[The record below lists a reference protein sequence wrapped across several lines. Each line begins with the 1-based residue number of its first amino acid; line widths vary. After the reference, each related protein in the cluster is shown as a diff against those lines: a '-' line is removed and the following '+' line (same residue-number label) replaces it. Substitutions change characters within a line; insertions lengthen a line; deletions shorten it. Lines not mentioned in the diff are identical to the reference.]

1 MTTTAP
7 PADPGIDWLAAVRRF
22 TGAPETVTFWRG
34 LDLVAVAR
42 AAERRGHLPDLDE
55 DERRIAAL
63 VMTENWVSADE
74 AGRRVGTNDR
84 QVSRWRDAA
93 GLTGGGHG

>member
-1 MTTTAP
+1 MTTAAP
-7 PADPGIDWLAAVRRF
+7 PADPGVDWLAAVRRF
-22 TGAPETVTFWRG
+22 VGAPETVTFWRG

-42 AAERRGHLPDLDE
+42 AAGRRGHLPDLDD

-63 VMTENWVSADE
+63 VMTENSVPAEE
-74 AGRRVGTNDR
+74 AARRVGTNDR

-93 GLTGGGHG
+93 GLVGGDRG